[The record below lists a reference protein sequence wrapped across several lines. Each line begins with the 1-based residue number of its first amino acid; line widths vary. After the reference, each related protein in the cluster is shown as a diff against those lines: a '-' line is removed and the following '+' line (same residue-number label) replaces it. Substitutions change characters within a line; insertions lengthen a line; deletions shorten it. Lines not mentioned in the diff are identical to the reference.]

1 MNALTPAVSTGP
13 LPASR
18 KIHKS
23 GVLYPHIK
31 VPMREISVHPTAGE
45 PPVTVYDPSGPY
57 TDPTV
62 ETSIEKGL
70 ARLRHEWITARG
82 DVEAYD
88 GRHVRPEDNGFA
100 AGERLTPEFPVRNRP
115 LRAKAGKAVTQLAY
129 ARAGIITPE
138 MEFVAIRENLGR
150 EV

>member
-23 GVLYPHIK
+23 GLIHPQIR

-70 ARLRHEWITARG
+70 ARFRQEWVTARG

-88 GRHVRPEDNGFA
+88 GRHVQPEDNGFA
-100 AGERLTPEFPVRNRP
+100 TGERLTPEFPIRNRP
-115 LRAKAGKAVTQLAY
+115 LRAKAGRAVTQLAY

-138 MEFVAIRENLGR
+138 MEFVAIRENLG
-150 EV
+150 

>member
-23 GVLYPHIK
+23 GVLHPHIK

-45 PPVTVYDPSGPY
+45 PPVTVYDPSGPC

-62 ETSIEKGL
+62 ETSIDTAKRM
-70 ARLRHEWITARG
+70 RLPPPRW
-82 DVEAYD
+82 
-88 GRHVRPEDNGFA
+88 PNCLP
-100 AGERLTPEFPVRNRP
+100 RLTM
-115 LRAKAGKAVTQLAY
+115 RAIGWQRRSTA
-129 ARAGIITPE
+129 
-138 MEFVAIRENLGR
+138 
-150 EV
+150 

>member
-18 KIHKS
+18 KIHKP
-23 GVLYPHIK
+23 GVLYPQIR

-57 TDPTV
+57 TDPSV
-62 ETSIEKGL
+62 QTSIEKGL
-70 ARLRHEWITARG
+70 ARLRHEWVTARC

-88 GRHVRPEDNGFA
+88 
-100 AGERLTPEFPVRNRP
+100 
-115 LRAKAGKAVTQLAY
+115 
-129 ARAGIITPE
+129 
-138 MEFVAIRENLGR
+138 
-150 EV
+150 

>member
-1 MNALTPAVSTGP
+1 MNAFTPAVSTGP

-18 KIHKS
+18 KIHKP
-23 GVLYPHIK
+23 GILHPHIA

-57 TDPTV
+57 TDPAV

-70 ARLRHEWITARG
+70 ARHRHEWVTARG

-88 GRHVRPEDNGFA
+88 GRH
-100 AGERLTPEFPVRNRP
+100 AGQRDRGASGEGE
-115 LRAKAGKAVTQLAY
+115 
-129 ARAGIITPE
+129 
-138 MEFVAIRENLGR
+138 VA
-150 EV
+150 